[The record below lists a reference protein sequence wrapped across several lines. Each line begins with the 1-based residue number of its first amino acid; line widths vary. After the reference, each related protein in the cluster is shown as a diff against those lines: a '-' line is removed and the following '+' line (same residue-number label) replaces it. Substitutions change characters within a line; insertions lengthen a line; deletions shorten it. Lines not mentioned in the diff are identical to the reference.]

1 MSQGRHTFDTP
12 LGLCSIGWNEDRVTR
27 LTLRAAVPS
36 GGEPVPAF
44 VRELARRV
52 QAHLGG
58 APDDFGDVALDLA
71 ACPPFHARVYEAL
84 RRVAPGTTT
93 TYGELADRLG
103 APKAARAVGQ
113 AVARNPWLLL
123 VPCHRVLAA
132 SGRLGGFSATGG
144 VATKRRLLA
153 LEGVVSVL
161 RGIGQSKAEASEPS

>member
-12 LGLCSIGWNEDRVTR
+12 LGSCSIGWRDDRVLR
-27 LTLRAAVPS
+27 LTLEPGAAS
-36 GGEPVPAF
+36 DGEPAPPW
-44 VRELARRV
+44 VRELGQRV
-52 QAHLGG
+52 TAHLRGDPEG
-58 APDDFGDVALDLA
+58 FADFALDLA

-93 TYGELADRLG
+93 TYGELAAVLG

-132 SGRLGGFSATGG
+132 NGRLGGFSAHGG
-144 VATKRRLLA
+144 VDTKRRMLLM
-153 LEGVVSVL
+153 E
-161 RGIGQSKAEASEPS
+161 SKLAYRTG